1 MTKRKKKFDSASKKA
16 FVSLQI
22 REQRSKY
29 IYEKRNS
36 PDKQTSVENIR
47 LNMNLNSEV
56 LEQMKLF
63 GQEYYK
69 TITNGNLHQ
78 GRAVSLIEPY
88 DIAVNQ
94 SVESLQTKAFSTKR
108 INNSSSKNMKTSEEK
123 ASAVV
128 HAQTD

>member
-16 FVSLQI
+16 FASLQI

-36 PDKQTSVENIR
+36 PGKQTSVENIR

-69 TITNGNLHQ
+69 TISNGNPHQ
-78 GRAVSLIEPY
+78 GRAGSLIEPY

-94 SVESLQTKAFSTKR
+94 SVESLQTKAYSTKR
-108 INNSSSKNMKTSEEK
+108 INNSSSKNIKTSEEK
-123 ASAVV
+123 ASAAIN
-128 HAQTD
+128 AQTD

>member
-16 FVSLQI
+16 FASLQI

-36 PDKQTSVENIR
+36 PGKQTSVENIR

-69 TITNGNLHQ
+69 TISNGNPH
-78 GRAVSLIEPY
+78 
-88 DIAVNQ
+88 
-94 SVESLQTKAFSTKR
+94 
-108 INNSSSKNMKTSEEK
+108 
-123 ASAVV
+123 
-128 HAQTD
+128 